1 MKGWKKKNSNSE
13 TVHAHSSAAPPPCT
27 NGGGKTAEE
36 EEWRENL
43 GESSKLQV
51 AEQAFE
57 EEEGEDQDSE
67 SEKEYEQIEEPEGER
82 KKLADGYYEIEAVRR
97 KRIRKGQVHYL
108 IKCAD
113 QCTGM
118 CVERR
123 GWSEAANTW
132 EPVKNLVQC
141 SDVIEA
147 FEESLKSGKSRLTR
161 RRKRKSSIPQILPKK
176 KQQQQQHQSP
186 ACVTYNVPSNVVR
199 TAEPFPRL
207 NDLTCKNVNGETNIN
222 GVNSVEISKKVC
234 ENGVSL
240 TREEEMQNELNLK
253 LCELKG
259 AAAISMEDAD
269 SVAKYSQE
277 DRLTGVVSLG
287 NGFHRTNGV
296 DPVKSGPCTGAKK
309 RKSGSVK
316 RFKKDPGSC
325 SVDDSKVAV
334 ASRAMGFQNPGGDN
348 ANCTNKYE
356 DSRRM
361 CAITQIVKPIS
372 YKASTS
378 NNVQEVFVAFEA
390 VRCDGTKVTVD
401 NNFLKANNPL
411 LLIDFYEKH
420 LRCSPAS

>member
-13 TVHAHSSAAPPPCT
+13 SVHAHSSAAPPPCT

-67 SEKEYEQIEEPEGER
+67 SEKEYEQIEEPDGER

-97 KRIRKGQVHYL
+97 KRIRKGQVQYL
-108 IKCAD
+108 IKW
-113 QCTGM
+113 
-118 CVERR
+118 R

-141 SDVIEA
+141 SDVIDA

-161 RRKRKSSIPQILPKK
+161 KRKRKSSIPQLLPKK
-176 KQQQQQHQSP
+176 KQQQQQQHQSP
-186 ACVTYNVPSNVVR
+186 ARVTYNVPSNVVR
-199 TAEPFPRL
+199 TAEPLPRL

-222 GVNSVEISKKVC
+222 GVNSVEICKKVC

-259 AAAISMEDAD
+259 ATAISMEDAD
-269 SVAKYSQE
+269 SVAIYSQE

-325 SVDDSKVAV
+325 PMDDSQVAV
-334 ASRAMGFQNPGGDN
+334 ASCAMGFQNPEGDY

-372 YKASTS
+372 YKASTL

-390 VRCDGTKVTVD
+390 VRSDGTKVTVD
-401 NNFLKANNPL
+401 NKFLKANNPL